1 MTDAYDKD
9 LGALVSMAC
18 KQVNLD
24 SSIIRQGTYVM
35 VSGPSYE
42 TRSES
47 SMLRKMGA
55 DAVGMSTVPE
65 VIVAR
70 HGGLRVLGLALI
82 TNNVITLENENSGI
96 SKPTHEEVLETSSKR
111 SKDMQALIT
120 SIVELMQSQPQ

>member
-9 LGALVSMAC
+9 LGHLVSLAA
-18 KQVNLD
+18 KRTNLD
-24 SSIIRQGTYVM
+24 EKILREGTYVM

-42 TRSES
+42 TKAEA

-70 HGGLRVLGLALI
+70 HSGLRVLGLALI
-82 TNNVITLENENSGI
+82 TNNVITTENENLGI
-96 SKPTHEEVLETSSKR
+96 AHPSHEEVLQTSAKR
-111 SKDMQALIT
+111 SKDMQNLVVT
-120 SIVELMQSQPQ
+120 LVELIESQV